1 LTCLSAIRSFLG
13 RSFQVIRNTQIVRY
27 RARFVRGILLW
38 SPSMESQEQSQFQ
51 GRGRKAG
58 DIVRA
63 VTLAVNVG
71 LLTFTA
77 VHLMVSSQLM
87 VSFI

>member
-1 LTCLSAIRSFLG
+1 
-13 RSFQVIRNTQIVRY
+13 
-27 RARFVRGILLW
+27 
-38 SPSMESQEQSQFQ
+38 MESQEQSQIQ
-51 GRGRKAG
+51 GRGRKVG

-71 LLTFTA
+71 LLTFAA